1 MFGRPPVRVA
11 FFVYLQDERFVH
23 VGVVLSKWGGRL
35 ATWPAEVG
43 APTDGFCSYNRKNYF
58 TVQRE
63 LCYAAREFCQ
73 PVWTFCQPSK
83 KSCQPF
89 RYDKWPDCGPAI
101 TSLIVEEWGRP

>member
-43 APTDGFCSYNRKNYF
+43 APTDGFVLTIGKIILRYSANF
-58 TVQRE
+58 VM
-63 LCYAAREFCQ
+63 Q
-73 PVWTFCQPSK
+73 PVNSV
-83 KSCQPF
+83 
-89 RYDKWPDCGPAI
+89 
-101 TSLIVEEWGRP
+101 SLFGLSVSRLKNPVSRSVTTNGRIVVRP